1 MNYKKNI
8 FYFTL
13 FSCILS
19 FVACQPTV
27 GKSIQS
33 TNTDNETALLA
44 KTMAGQKDIPTKN
57 NPRDKKRIP
66 YIIGDLGGQPV
77 NLPRGA
83 IELLEYEDSPGW
95 DKEKWKTYQPKE
107 RTYNSK
113 ITSFGFQFRLS
124 DKAIKQYKVTDH
136 EYYQETKRPK
146 IHDWIRVSVGSHPVI
161 RKNKTAYKYPIIDF
175 KVNIE
180 HKDRFCKYSEIPEY
194 TYNLD
199 LYISYFD
206 NGEKC
211 KRINIGE
218 NFYGGYDDLYIH
230 RDKNNIIDTS
240 ISCSN
245 RGIKHCRQRFSLH
258 KHNDMQVEVSVR
270 YHRYLL
276 PQWQEIQDKTTEI
289 ILGFIAE
296 NPDLGNK
303 E

>member
-1 MNYKKNI
+1 MKKYI

-13 FSCILS
+13 FVCIFALN
-19 FVACQPTV
+19 ACQPTV
-27 GKSIQS
+27 GKSKQ
-33 TNTDNETALLA
+33 NTDDETALLA

-124 DKAIKQYKVTDH
+124 DKAIKQYKVTDR
-136 EYYQETKRPK
+136 EYYQETKHPK
-146 IHDWIRVSVGSHPVI
+146 KHDWMRVSIHSHIPV
-161 RKNKTAYKYPIIDF
+161 RENKSAYKYPANSFEVRNEND
-175 KVNIE
+175 K
-180 HKDRFCKYSEIPEY
+180 FCKYSEKPERI
-194 TYNLD
+194 YNLD
-199 LYISYFD
+199 LYISYFE

-218 NFYGGYDDLYIH
+218 KFYGGYDDLYIH
-230 RDKNNIIDTS
+230 KDDNKIIDTF
-240 ISCSN
+240 IYCSN
-245 RGIKHCRQRFSLH
+245 RGIQHCTQRFSLH
-258 KHNDMQVEVSVR
+258 KHNDMQVQVSVY

-296 NPDLGNK
+296 NIDLGNK